1 MGSSL
6 EELEMLFS
14 DRNRY
19 VQIYQEN
26 DVCNIYYDRNEQI
39 YLNYKKDN
47 TVKFSLKYQMGIL
60 VTLYLGQTI
69 NKLCY
74 DVLKESEWLKDF
86 LIVLVLA
93 LGFFGLYFIEEY
105 VAKNIKKEGRY
116 AKNVISSA
124 ELKIGKEQFKKQRF
138 IIYMCVMASA
148 VLCLLFEVTNNIVFW
163 ILFFVSWLCF
173 IGIIA
178 SVRPCLKKKMLN
190 FLNEKQNLQNTG
202 ARF

>member
-47 TVKFSLKYQMGIL
+47 TVKFSWKYQMGIL
-60 VTLYLGQTI
+60 AALYLGKPI
-69 NKLCY
+69 NKLCQ
-74 DVLKESEWLKDF
+74 DVLKESEWLKKI
-86 LIVLVLA
+86 LIISVLVL
-93 LGFFGLYFIEEY
+93 GFFCLFFIEEY
-105 VAKNIKKEGRY
+105 VAKIIKKEGRY
-116 AKNVISSA
+116 AKNVISSD

-138 IIYMCVMASA
+138 IIYMCVMVSA
-148 VLCLLFEVTNNIVFW
+148 VLCLLFEATNNIVFW

-173 IGIIA
+173 IGTIA

-190 FLNEKQNLQNTG
+190 FLNEKQNMQNPG
-202 ARF
+202 AQF

>member
-1 MGSSL
+1 
-6 EELEMLFS
+6 MLFS

-19 VQIYQEN
+19 VQICRKN
-26 DVCNIYYDRNEQI
+26 DVCIIYYDRNEQI

-47 TVKFSLKYQMGIL
+47 TVKFSWKYQMGIL
-60 VTLYLGQTI
+60 AALYLGKPI
-69 NKLCY
+69 NKLCQ
-74 DVLKESEWLKDF
+74 DVLKESEWLKKI
-86 LIVLVLA
+86 LIISVLVL
-93 LGFFGLYFIEEY
+93 GFFCLFFIEEY

-163 ILFFVSWLCF
+163 ILFFVIWLCF
-173 IGIIA
+173 IGTIA

-190 FLNEKQNLQNTG
+190 FLNEKQNLQNPG
-202 ARF
+202 AQF